1 MATSIPMPFPWP
13 QRLAALSPRERLF
26 LAGGLAALLV
36 FLVYL
41 LMPAAAEPP
50 VELGEEAA
58 LPAPA
63 FAPTPPPPAASAP
76 PPPAAPPASVAGLV
90 LHGVLGGGP
99 GGGAAIIRF
108 PDGSQRAVRVG
119 REFLPGLTLRE
130 VGLRHALIAT
140 SGGDMRLEFNKP
152 AEAVAGA
159 ASASAAPS
167 PAEASAEQ
175 RRRRETIQ
183 YRMGLAP
190 QTEGGRVVG
199 YALRPGAKLPLLEQA
214 GLQPGDVIVRV
225 NGKALKSSE
234 KVLELSDE
242 LATSYTAEIE
252 YIRGGRR
259 MKGSV
264 VVNKKPS

>member
-1 MATSIPMPFPWP
+1 MPFLSP

-26 LAGGLAALLV
+26 LAAGLAALLA
-36 FLVYL
+36 FLIYL
-41 LMPAAAEPP
+41 LMPAAEEPP

-58 LPAPA
+58 MPAPE
-63 FAPTPPPPAASAP
+63 FAPAPPPAASAP
-76 PPPAAPPASVAGLV
+76 LPPAAPPASVAGLV

-119 REFLPGLTLRE
+119 REFLPGLTLKE

-140 SGGDMRLEFNKP
+140 AGGDMRLEFNKP
-152 AEAVAGA
+152 AEAVAGT
-159 ASASAAPS
+159 ASAPAAPS

-175 RRRRETIQ
+175 RRRRETLQ

-190 QTEGGRVVG
+190 RTEGGRVVG
-199 YALRPGAKLPLLEQA
+199 YAMRPGASLPLFEQA
-214 GLQPGDVIVRV
+214 GLRPGDVIVRV

-264 VVNKKPS
+264 PVNKKP